1 MFLHLITLCMGLL
14 IAAGLQQIYEYIQR
28 RRRTRALL
36 EAERKAA
43 TADPLPPQ
51 DPAPTSQP

>member
-1 MFLHLITLCMGLL
+1 MGLL
-14 IAAGLQQIYEYIQR
+14 IAAGLHQIYEYIQ
-28 RRRTRALL
+28 RRTRALL

>member
-1 MFLHLITLCMGLL
+1 MFLHLITLCIGLL

-28 RRRTRALL
+28 RRRNRAQL

-43 TADPLPPQ
+43 AAAPPPQ
-51 DPAPTSQP
+51 DPPPTAQP

>member
-28 RRRTRALL
+28 RRRNRAML

-43 TADPLPPQ
+43 AAAPSPPDPPP
-51 DPAPTSQP
+51 ASQP

>member
-28 RRRTRALL
+28 RRRTRALI

-43 TADPLPPQ
+43 TAPLPPQ
-51 DPAPTSQP
+51 DPPPTSQP